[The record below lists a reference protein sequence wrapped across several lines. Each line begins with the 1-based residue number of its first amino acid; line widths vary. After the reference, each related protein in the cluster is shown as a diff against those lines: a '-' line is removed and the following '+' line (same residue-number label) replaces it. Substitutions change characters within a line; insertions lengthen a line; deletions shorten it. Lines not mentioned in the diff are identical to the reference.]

1 MTDETPLE
9 PRLEEAA
16 RDLIEIDGWDQMS
29 DEELRE
35 KFNNKF
41 TPDEWV
47 IIKAR
52 AHKIAGILEEQTT
65 NPQHRDDG
73 S

>member
-35 KFNNKF
+35 EFPGF
-41 TPDEWV
+41 TSDEWV

-52 AHKIAGILEEQTT
+52 AHKIAGIQEEQTT

>member
-16 RDLIEIDGWDQMS
+16 RNLIEIDGWDQMS

-35 KFNNKF
+35 KSPGL
-41 TPDEWV
+41 TDEEWV
-47 IIKAR
+47 MVKAR
-52 AHKIAGILEEQTT
+52 AHKIAGIPEEQTT
-65 NPQHRDDG
+65 NPQQPDDRN
-73 S
+73 

>member
-9 PRLEEAA
+9 PRLEETAWS
-16 RDLIEIDGWDQMS
+16 LIEIDGWDQMS
-29 DEELRE
+29 DEALSQ
-35 KFNNKF
+35 KFPGH

-52 AHKIAGILEEQTT
+52 AHKIAGIQEEQTT